1 MDLHLS
7 PGVKLYTAKLPEPG
21 DKVLIL
27 HPQYVAGKIGV
38 INERE
43 TLSSGKASGRWLVRI
58 ESENLMLS
66 LSSKEFQVL
75 KQH

>member
-1 MDLHLS
+1 
-7 PGVKLYTAKLPEPG
+7 LYAPKSPEPG
-21 DKVLIL
+21 DKVLVL

-38 INERE
+38 VNERE
-43 TLSSGKASGRWLVRI
+43 TLSSGNPSGRWLVRI

-75 KQH
+75 NQH

>member
-1 MDLHLS
+1 LNTSKS
-7 PGVKLYTAKLPEPG
+7 PKPG
-21 DKVLIL
+21 DEVLVL

-38 INERE
+38 IDEKE
-43 TLSSGKASGRWLVRI
+43 TLSSGKQSGRWLVRI

-75 KQH
+75 DQH